1 MSEPERFEVLI
12 LGSGQGGKLLAWH
25 MARLGRDGR
34 RGAPLD
40 RRVLSYF
47 DETDVALPF
56 RISNRGGRGQDPDR
70 SVSVR

>member
-40 RRVLSYF
+40 RRVLSQYRLCSRTLHSLTS
-47 DETDVALPF
+47 D
-56 RISNRGGRGQDPDR
+56 
-70 SVSVR
+70 